1 MPTYPATSDTQTAAS
16 PVTPARLLEQSAAEL
31 RALLEATNR
40 AREDA
45 LRQSREVIQF
55 SSRAIRAIH
64 RGETDTARGLI
75 GDARAR
81 VYAVR
86 ASLAQHPDL
95 FHAGYIHDSQKE
107 YVEAEAMLAIAGGLP
122 LPAPNALGVEP
133 AAYLNG
139 MAEAASESRRYVL
152 DRLRLGDIG
161 QAERVLK
168 VMDDIYYELVTF
180 DFPDAITGGLRRTTD
195 SLRAVLERTRA
206 DLTMT
211 LSQRRLEEALR
222 AFHAAPPAP
231 HMVPHPDLTTAFT
244 PVTVIVTSDE
254 TEARRVA
261 ANESDTNSI
270 NISMS

>member
-1 MPTYPATSDTQTAAS
+1 MQTHPPNSNNQPAAPAA
-16 PVTPARLLEQSAAEL
+16 TPARLLEQSAAEL

-64 RGETDTARGLI
+64 RGETDSARSLTGE
-75 GDARAR
+75 ARAR

-86 ASLAQHPDL
+86 ASLAHHPDL

-107 YVEAEAMLAIAGGLP
+107 YVEAEAMLAIAGDLP
-122 LPAPNALGVEP
+122 LPTPNALGVEP

-152 DRLRLGDIG
+152 DRLRLGEVA

-222 AFHAAPPAP
+222 AFHAAPPVL
-231 HMVPHPDLTTAFT
+231 HTVPHPDLSAAFT
-244 PVTVIVTSDE
+244 PVTVIVTSDGV
-254 TEARRVA
+254 EAM
-261 ANESDTNSI
+261 NLPSSTDNTNSI
-270 NISMS
+270 NITMS